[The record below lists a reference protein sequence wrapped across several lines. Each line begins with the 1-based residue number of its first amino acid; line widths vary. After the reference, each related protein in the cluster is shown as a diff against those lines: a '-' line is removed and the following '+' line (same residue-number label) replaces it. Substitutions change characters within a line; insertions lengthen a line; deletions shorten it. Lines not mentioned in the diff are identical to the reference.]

1 MSRSFEVLSMPRR
14 VLSSLVACSAT
25 GAMVLG
31 LAPGAAA
38 VSDVVQE
45 TLDVPRFVQE
55 GTPLDVGGQAV
66 PWDAGLGLKAIGDT
80 DYAWELPPG
89 VTHTAI
95 STGALNNDP
104 LTLMLRSDGQ
114 VVATLDDFWN
124 SAPVIP
130 DLPDGVHYTAIAA
143 GANGASFLLRS
154 DGALVPLEEEG
165 IPAPKIP
172 RLPTGMSYIA
182 VDAEDDTAYAVRSD
196 GQLVAIP
203 PWWAGTQ
210 PPPCAD
216 ALVPPAGLGYTA
228 ISADDASWAALR
240 SDGAVVY
247 CRWNNN
253 TAAVIV
259 PLKGTRYTG
268 IDIAPGLAGNPT
280 MSYGYAARDDGK
292 IVGFGSAPVPATV
305 PSGRTV
311 VGLSAHEAGGTAI
324 LDDGNLLTW
333 GRAHSVPLPGLPG
346 DPGFAAVSSWYDT
359 KWLIRRGAAIPVDL
373 QIESQTTANYNEP
386 TPVEISVTAG
396 GLSPTGWVRIGYVR
410 DDGSMWWGFPERVVD
425 GRATFE
431 FREFPEGVYPRV
443 VRFDGPP
450 FVTAE
455 KSVDF
460 VVRPQQPSTITVDM
474 PEKWRVGARDV
485 YFDTHVE
492 ASGGVSTDQ
501 GYFTVTAVES
511 GERLGG
517 ATHDGQAHV
526 DTTVLP
532 PGRHQVRVDYV
543 SDGPAAPASWTG
555 MVTVV
560 PPAETRITVDT
571 ELTAEYGS
579 YSTHLDA
586 DMTVR
591 TVDGSRLPLGYLYV
605 YDEDGNSLY
614 SAGQSGQGAG
624 LIEYT
629 TGLHI
634 DGMPPGD
641 HPVLV
646 RWVPDSSF
654 SNPTTEVLPAEWRGN
669 MRITKASTRILIDPL
684 AAGVYGQDRSMNV
697 GIAATNLAEV
707 HGTILA
713 KIDGVEVGRAQIAV
727 DPPEAPVVSVPI
739 RMSGVLPGAHQLE
752 ISYLGSELLKPA
764 SAAWQ
769 LEVRPAEFTT
779 PYTTVSGTQ
788 RVGAT
793 LRADRGVWSPE
804 PTSVTYVWKAD
815 GEVIAGATSSSLVIP
830 GSALGKRITVS
841 ATGSRTYYTS
851 HTVTSIPAEPVAAGV
866 FSAPRSAA
874 LSGAAQVGR
883 TLTAVRGTWTPS
895 PTKTTYQWRVDGK
908 AISGATGSTWK
919 LPASAKGKTVSVAI
933 TGSKTGYTTKTLL
946 SPATAAVKAGVFVA
960 PTPTIA
966 GSAAV
971 GSTLQVYRGTWTPLP
986 STVTHQWK
994 IDGRAVAGATR
1005 STFRVPTSARGKRV
1019 SVVVTGSLAGYTTK
1033 SVSQSTGVIR

>member
-1 MSRSFEVLSMPRR
+1 MSGSFEGSPLRGLFP
-14 VLSSLVACSAT
+14 SSIALGVV
-25 GAMVLG
+25 GALVLG
-31 LAPGAAA
+31 AAPGAVATPAKEQAA
-38 VSDVVQE
+38 SA
-45 TLDVPRFVQE
+45 PRFVQE
-55 GTPLDVGGQAV
+55 GTPVEAGGQAM

-80 DYAWELPPG
+80 DYAWDLPTG

-95 STGALNNDP
+95 SVGGVDNTP
-104 LTLMLRSDGQ
+104 MTLMLRSDGE
-114 VVATLDDFWN
+114 VVASLDDAW
-124 SAPVIP
+124 SSPPEIP
-130 DLPDGVHYTAIAA
+130 ELPDGERYTAAAA
-143 GANGASFLLRS
+143 GHGGASFLLRS
-154 DGALVPLEEEG
+154 DGELVMVLDEG
-165 IPAPKIP
+165 RPTPHVP
-172 RLPTGMSYIA
+172 ELPSGMAYVA
-182 VDAEDDTAYAVRSD
+182 VDVGQDGAFAVRSD
-196 GQLVAIP
+196 GRIIGIKVA
-203 PWWAGTQ
+203 WAETR
-210 PPPCAD
+210 PLTCAD
-216 ALVPPAGLGYTA
+216 AFVPPAGLKYTA
-228 ISADDASWAALR
+228 ISADALSWAALR
-240 SDGAVVY
+240 SDGAIVFCQWTNDVAEVV
-247 CRWNNN
+247 
-253 TAAVIV
+253 TPA
-259 PLKGTRYTG
+259 PGTRFTG
-268 IDIAPGLAGNPT
+268 VDIGPGLGGT
-280 MSYGYAARDDGK
+280 KDYGYAARDDGV
-292 IVGFGSAPVPATV
+292 IVGLGGAVAPALVPV
-305 PSGRTV
+305 GRTV
-311 VGLSAHEAGGTAI
+311 VGLSAHDRGGAAV
-324 LDDGNLLTW
+324 LDNGTMLTW
-333 GRAHSVPLPGLPG
+333 GRKGSGLVAVAHWST
-346 DPGFAAVSSWYDT
+346 AS
-359 KWLIRRGAAIPVDL
+359 WLIRQGAAIPVDL
-373 QIESQTTANYNEP
+373 QIESPTTVNYNEP

-450 FVTAE
+450 FVTTE

-460 VVRPQQPSTITVDM
+460 AVRPQQPSTITVDM
-474 PEKWRVGARDV
+474 PEKWRVGASDV

-501 GYFTVTAVES
+501 GYFTVTAEES

-517 ATHDGQAHV
+517 ATHDGRAHV

-555 MVTVV
+555 MVSVV

-614 SAGQSGQGAG
+614 SAGGRSSQGAG

-646 RWVPDSSF
+646 RWVPDKDLDAT
-654 SNPTTEVLPAEWRGN
+654 NPTTEVLPAEWRGN

-684 AAGVYGQDRSMNV
+684 AAGIYGQDRSMDV

-793 LRADRGVWSPE
+793 LTADRGVWSPE

-815 GEVIAGATSSSLVIP
+815 GAVIAGATSSSLVIP
-830 GSALGKRITVS
+830 GSALGKRVTVS
-841 ATGSRTYYTS
+841 VTGSRTHYTS

-866 FSAPRSAA
+866 FSAPRFAA

-883 TLTAVRGTWTPS
+883 TLTAVRGTWSPS

-933 TGSKTGYTTKTLL
+933 TGSKAGYTTKTLL

-966 GSAAV
+966 GSARV

-994 IDGRAVAGATR
+994 IDGRSVAGATR
-1005 STFRVPTSARGKRV
+1005 STFTVPTSARGKRV

-1033 SVSQSTGVIR
+1033 SVSQSTGLIR